1 MTPADARH
9 DLANAGLVLNET
21 RKKIKKGRTVTEQD
35 ADRLA
40 GALKDAT
47 DTIEKFIK
55 EHCS

>member
-21 RKKIKKGRTVTEQD
+21 RKKIKKGRTVTEKD

-40 GALKDAT
+40 GALKEAT
-47 DTIEKFIK
+47 DAIEKFIK
-55 EHCS
+55 EFCS

>member
-35 ADRLA
+35 ADRLS
-40 GALKDAT
+40 GALKEAT
-47 DTIEKFIK
+47 DAIEKFIK
-55 EHCS
+55 EHCI

>member
-35 ADRLA
+35 ADRLS

>member
-21 RKKIKKGRTVTEQD
+21 RKKIKKGRTVTEKD

-47 DTIEKFIK
+47 DTIETFIK
-55 EHCS
+55 EHCI

>member
-35 ADRLA
+35 ADRLS
-40 GALKDAT
+40 GALKEAT

-55 EHCS
+55 EHCI

>member
-21 RKKIKKGRTVTEQD
+21 RKKIKKGRTVTEKD

-40 GALKDAT
+40 GALKEAT
-47 DTIEKFIK
+47 DAIETFIK
-55 EHCS
+55 EFCS

>member
-21 RKKIKKGRTVTEQD
+21 RKKIKKGRTVTEKD

-40 GALKDAT
+40 GALKEAT
-47 DTIEKFIK
+47 DAIETFIK
-55 EHCS
+55 ELCS

>member
-1 MTPADARH
+1 MTPADLRH

-21 RKKIKKGRTVTEQD
+21 RKKIKKGRTVTGQD